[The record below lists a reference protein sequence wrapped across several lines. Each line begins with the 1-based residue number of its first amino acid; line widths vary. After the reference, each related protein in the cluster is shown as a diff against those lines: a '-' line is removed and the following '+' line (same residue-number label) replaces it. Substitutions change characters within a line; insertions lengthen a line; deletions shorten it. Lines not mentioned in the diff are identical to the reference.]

1 MPVNLP
7 PPTAQSLKPVAGL
20 DMAAVAAGIR
30 KSGRDDLVLMRLC
43 PGAMVDVVFTQNRF
57 CAAPVQV
64 ARAHLAAGVGVRGLV
79 ITTGNANAGT
89 GLTGLQHAKRMAQA
103 AAQALGVAP
112 EQVLPFSTGVILE
125 PLPIERIE
133 AALPSAVPALHA
145 DAWLAAA
152 RGIMTTDTQP
162 KGYSQQLEL
171 QGQVVTVTGI
181 AKGSGMIRPNMATML
196 GYLATDA
203 AVAPEMMQGLAQRL
217 ADASFNRVS
226 VDGDTSTNDSMVVM
240 ATGQA
245 QVTVST
251 WQSPDGQA
259 LWRALLSVAQ
269 QLAQALVRDGE
280 GATKFITIH
289 VEGAQ
294 HSAEALQ
301 VAYAVA
307 HSPLVKTAFFASD
320 PNLGRILAAVGYAG
334 VDDLD
339 VSRVEVFLDD
349 VHVATAG
356 GRHPAYREADGVRV
370 MQQSDITV
378 RLVLGRGVVSETVW
392 TCDLSHDYVSIN
404 ADYRS

>member
-43 PGAMVDVVFTQNRF
+43 PGAMVDAVFTQNRF

-79 ITTGNANAGT
+79 INTGNANAGT

-259 LWRALLSVAQ
+259 LWQALLSVAQ